1 MRNSDFKF
9 SVTIPVR
16 FADMDAM
23 GHVNN
28 ATYLTYFEEA
38 RMMYYLNLFKI
49 DMTEAARQLP
59 FILAQATVTFKA
71 PVHAAEELKVFV
83 RVSEFGTRSFRMEY
97 RIENA
102 GTGQLVAE
110 GSTVQVTYDYEK
122 KMAIPVPETLRKKIL
137 AFEHQSAHSSVEDIH
152 SD

>member
-1 MRNSDFKF
+1 VPDPDFKF

-38 RMMYYLNLFKI
+38 RMMYFLNLSNV
-49 DMTEAARQLP
+49 DMAEAARQLP
-59 FILAQATVTFKA
+59 FILAEATVTFKA
-71 PVHAAEELKVFV
+71 PVHAAQQLNVFV
-83 RVSEFGTRSFRMEY
+83 RVSAFGTRSFRMEY

-102 GTGQLVAE
+102 ATGHLVAE
-110 GSTVQVTYDYEK
+110 GSTVQVTYDYDK
-122 KMAIPVPETLRKKIL
+122 KMTIPVPEKLKQKIL
-137 AFEHQSAHSSVEDIH
+137 EFEHQSTHSSREDIH
-152 SD
+152 